1 MISKILFYCTS
12 HKKINYLDNF
22 ANLNLIACGE
32 KKFDDKWEFINM
44 EDNINKKF
52 LSYGDLT
59 AHYTIWKT
67 FIKKKVDQKIWV
79 GLCQYR
85 RHWVNDNF
93 DPKKKYSLKDLKEV
107 ILIDSKSSWKNYD
120 AILTSPFVFKPKL
133 LEKIKRLNFLINKV
147 TIKQQMLESLGKD
160 SEKIYEKIL
169 TKLPADI
176 ADKFDQH
183 ISKSN
188 ILSAH
193 GMYISTPKILDE
205 YMALSFDWYKNCE
218 NILDTNENIY
228 LVKKPRFFQY
238 LNERFSDFW
247 FKNYTSFTTN
257 SICMYQEKENK
268 LSLIGKHLNEKKV
281 N

>member
-1 MISKILFYCTS
+1 MISEILFYCTS
-12 HKKINYLDNF
+12 HKKINYLNGF
-22 ANLNLIACGE
+22 TNLNLIACSE
-32 KKFDDKWEFINM
+32 KKFDDKWEFIDI
-44 EDNINKKF
+44 EDNINKNF

-59 AHYTIWKT
+59 AHYKIWKT
-67 FIKKKVDQKIWV
+67 FIKKKIDQKIWV

-93 DPKKKYSLKDLKEV
+93 NPKKRYSLEDLKEV
-107 ILIDSKSSWKNYD
+107 ILINSKHEWKNYD
-120 AILTSPFVFKPKL
+120 SILTSPFVFKPKL
-133 LEKIKRLNFLINKV
+133 LEKIKKLNFFNNKV
-147 TIKQQMLESLGKD
+147 TIKQQMLESLGKN
-160 SEKIYEKIL
+160 SEKIYDKIL
-169 TKLPADI
+169 NKLPKEI

-193 GMYISTPKILDE
+193 GMYISTPKILDK
-205 YMALSFDWYKNCE
+205 YMTLSFSWYKNCE
-218 NILDTNENIY
+218 NILDPNENIY

-247 FKNYTSFTTN
+247 FKNYTSFTT
-257 SICMYQEKENK
+257 SPICMYQEKSNQ
-268 LSLIGKHLNEKKV
+268 LALIGKQSNEKKF